1 MRPPASPH
9 GKGGNAST
17 LSQQVIIDAAQRI
30 LDEEGHQSLSMRRLA
45 RSLSITPMALYHHV
59 RDKDELLI
67 LLLAKKAQSYP
78 RPELPEEPR
87 ERLVAASQLLYDL
100 MSEAAFLSEI
110 LASPDLLAVSV
121 SWITDHITEA
131 AAACGLIPEQAT
143 RAQQLIWRFTAG
155 ELMAHRARERLRAK
169 QEQEQD
175 AAAPASALAE
185 ASPEQHPRITAV
197 ADRWPDLI
205 AQNTHRR
212 GLEDIVDGIL
222 ASYRPD
228 ARASG

>member
-1 MRPPASPH
+1 MQPPASPH
-9 GKGGNAST
+9 GRGGNAST

-87 ERLVAASQLLYDL
+87 ERLIAASQLLYDL
-100 MSEAAFLSEI
+100 MSEAAFLAEI

-121 SWITDHITEA
+121 TWITDCITEA
-131 AAACGLIPEQAT
+131 AAAYGLLPEQAT
-143 RAQQLIWRFTAG
+143 QAQQLIWRFTAG

-169 QEQEQD
+169 LEQ
-175 AAAPASALAE
+175 AAAPPASALAE

-205 AQNTHRR
+205 AQDTHRR

-222 ASYRPD
+222 ASYRTD